1 MDLGFL
7 LQILAIFGP
16 HLGFYEISEWQHC
29 LWRIFFFVLLIKRFK
44 LHRLSIY
51 LSKLFLYLYLSM
63 LFLYLYLSIC
73 LGYFSIC
80 IYLCISIYLSYI
92 CLGYFSICIYL
103 SLFFYLSIYLC
114 LFFYLSIYVWPC
126 RYKFSCR
133 IFCNI

>member
-51 LSKLFLYLYLSM
+51 LSKLFLYLYLSVYAISLSVSIYLSR
-63 LFLYLYLSIC
+63 LFLYLYLSV
-73 LGYFSIC
+73 Y
-80 IYLCISIYLSYI
+80 IYISILHLSRLFLYLYLFI
-92 CLGYFSICIYL
+92 SIFLSVYL
-103 SLFFYLSIYLC
+103 SLSIFLSIYLC
-114 LFFYLSIYVWPC
+114 LTM
-126 RYKFSCR
+126 
-133 IFCNI
+133 